1 MKYLFG
7 TALLI
12 FCLTAHSEAM
22 FELRNQAGGKMI
34 LTDEKCRDN
43 THYLAYS
50 MMPNYQTL
58 LGCWSADSQYV
69 HIGWYDGDLRSY
81 PVGSWIFIGKN
92 KPNL

>member
-1 MKYLFG
+1 MKNLLLA
-7 TALLI
+7 ALLI
-12 FCLTAHSEAM
+12 SLPAHAEAL

-43 THYLAYS
+43 SHYLAYS

-69 HIGWYDGDLRSY
+69 HIGWYDNDLRSY
-81 PVGSWIFIGKN
+81 PIGSWIYIGKST